1 MDGHGRFRLV
11 VGMVSVCVVMTAWL
25 LQGTWTDASATTIY
39 SYTDESGNAVYTD
52 DLRKVP
58 EKHRGTVQ
66 QFEQKSGQSS
76 VGEKIK
82 SFGSKFRSV
91 GVSIDGMSPEQSTVL
106 NYAGGAAVF
115 LLIVMYLSKES
126 PMVRLLA
133 LGILIVIAI
142 ATPVLIYSGEGGA
155 LNVMKEKAN
164 EAANINDKRL
174 QQVAPH

>member
-11 VGMVSVCVVMTAWL
+11 VGMVSVCVMMMVWTVE
-25 LQGTWTDASATTIY
+25 GTWTDASATTIY
-39 SYTDESGNAVYTD
+39 SYTDESGNTVYTD
-52 DLRKVP
+52 DVQKVP
-58 EKHRGTVQ
+58 EKHRSSVQ
-66 QFEQKSGQSS
+66 QFEQKSGSTS

-91 GVSIDGMSPEQSTVL
+91 GVTIDGMSSEQSTVL
-106 NYAGGAAVF
+106 NYAGGATVF

-155 LNVMKEKAN
+155 LNVMKKKAD
-164 EAANINDKRL
+164 EAAQNNNTRL
-174 QQVAPH
+174 DQASP